1 MLRSKKSNCAGL
13 EAVALVGL
21 TCTQYSRQLR
31 ACPRAASVQPEPGVA
46 TGRVAMAR
54 RTVSGVDPSAS
65 VQVSGFR
72 DAIPGGFQPHEAI
85 IRPTNTSAAINRRT
99 PQSYGRSKTRFD
111 QSLLGAGL
119 GRVLALRRNLD
130 HGRRHWRR
138 A

>member
-1 MLRSKKSNCAGL
+1 
-13 EAVALVGL
+13 
-21 TCTQYSRQLR
+21 
-31 ACPRAASVQPEPGVA
+31 
-46 TGRVAMAR
+46 MAR
-54 RTVSGVDPSAS
+54 RTVSGVGPSAS
-65 VQVSGFR
+65 VQVSGFC

-99 PQSYGRSKTRFD
+99 PKSYGRSKTRFD